1 MSKDTALLVVD
12 VQTGV
17 VDWSEPSCN
26 GEEVLA
32 RIKELLSRARAN
44 GVPVIY
50 VQHDG
55 HEGGRLEPGTRG
67 WEIHPSVAPAGGETV
82 VRKRASDSFYETTLQ
97 EELDARGVRHL
108 VVVGCRTQY
117 CVDTT
122 CRRATTL
129 GYDVTLVKDA
139 HTTMG
144 EVLTAAQIVAHHNAT
159 LDEFGNDRHM
169 ITAKEAR
176 EVTFL

>member
-1 MSKDTALLVVD
+1 MNKDTALIVID

-26 GEEVLA
+26 GDEVLA
-32 RIKELLSRARAN
+32 NIKELLTKARAS
-44 GVPVIY
+44 GTPIIY

-55 HEGGRLEPGTRG
+55 YEGGRLEPGTQG
-67 WEIHPSVAPAGGETV
+67 WEIHPSVAPAEGETV

-97 EELDARGVRHL
+97 QELDARGIKHL

-129 GYDVTLVKDA
+129 GYGVTLVKDA
-139 HTTMG
+139 HTSVG
-144 EVLTAAQIVAHHNAT
+144 EVLTAPQIIAHHNAT
-159 LDEFGNDRHM
+159 LDEFGNDKHM

-176 EVTFL
+176 EVIFI